1 MALFEKTSHRHLF
14 NQDLIIRL
22 GIVLIYKEEL
32 IFYVDVLGTEKNPK
46 NKLHTHFQ
54 TARLF
59 YKVDKILFWPRNS
72 LVYLFGNTV
81 KHLLIQLC
89 LKFRL

>member
-59 YKVDKILFWPRNS
+59 YKVDKILFWPKYS
-72 LVYLFGNTV
+72 QTFTHPTLS
-81 KHLLIQLC
+81 
-89 LKFRL
+89 